1 MTGRGDMTQFDE
13 LARRAARAVDAE
25 AAAMVPVDD
34 ALQAVRA
41 AREALVLDLDPQLTP
56 SGRAGADRPR
66 AAWKAIA
73 GIAAAGLAV
82 VGVGVVFSG
91 GDDESLTTEGTSST
105 TDPSRSSTD
114 ESESTV
120 APIPVGG
127 EDVDLDLPDGW
138 TDEDPYYLGSGL
150 TLMARP
156 ASFSR
161 QEEATARLRRET
173 MGQLVRD
180 DGEVS
185 ARTYVTS
192 LVDSAEGS
200 RISIG
205 VAAGDEPPRSVDAG
219 DEYSVTS
226 IDGYTIMVSAS
237 GFDQG
242 GVATLVAQA
251 LGFDSERVL
260 DRFDVDGGFDAVLQR
275 GGYASSGAWVLYQG
289 ERTDT
294 HHCLRL
300 VVTDS
305 DVPGGWNFCFVAGA
319 DERAYARIGD
329 RHFIVGLR
337 SSVDGD
343 REPVVLRGGKLLDLF
358 DTDRLGAVLQELPA
372 GAEIDR
378 LSAAQPE
385 GCPLHQLAKLF
396 DAGPAV
402 VLQLAQ
408 CDEDGALMRSP
419 AWSPA
424 YRAGDLFITRDGDGG
439 WLSPFAPPPVHLGGG
454 LTADVLP
461 DQYVREAGI
470 LGGPFTMDAGGS
482 QRSHAVTITS
492 GGFRRPTSI
501 QIGYVFDGEPG
512 AAFEGDVVA
521 ARRSADVTLWAA
533 SDDHDRGELQEVVD
547 GLRLDLDG
555 GADDGEPGEFGS
567 IIAAAPAA
575 RGWTEWTLAQ
585 SFDDGVRSC
594 VVLSEKVFG
603 RPPPDA
609 LEVCVPTGAP
619 QATTAV
625 FRGANTYVVGLGRKD
640 VDAAGAVVTLDDGTQ
655 LQPEEVRSVDDGG
668 QVFVTVVPA
677 GSRIA
682 DVSWTEELGRACTFG
697 EMWDRLDWID
707 DFETVAVQVM
717 GCELVQLGAV
727 GPPRD

>member
-1 MTGRGDMTQFDE
+1 MTQFDD

-41 AREALVLDLDPQLTP
+41 AREALVLELDPQSTP
-56 SGRAGADRPR
+56 SGRAAADRPR
-66 AAWKAIA
+66 TAWKALA

-91 GDDESLTTEGTSST
+91 GDDESLTTEGSSST

-114 ESESTV
+114 ESEPTV

-127 EDVDLDLPDGW
+127 EDIDIDLPDGW

-150 TLMARP
+150 TLMAKPETFTQRAE
-156 ASFSR
+156 AS
-161 QEEATARLRRET
+161 ATVRRET
-173 MGQLVRD
+173 MGQLVRN

-192 LVDSAEGS
+192 LVDDLGER
-200 RISIG
+200 RITVG
-205 VAAGDEPPRSVDAG
+205 VAVGDEPPRSVPEG
-219 DEYSVTS
+219 DESVS
-226 IDGYTIMVSAS
+226 FVRDRYAIKVSVEN
-237 GFDQG
+237 FETE
-242 GVATLVAQA
+242 GVAALVAA
-251 LGFDSERVL
+251 GLRFDSSRVL
-260 DRFDVDGGFDAVLQR
+260 DRFDVDSGFDSVLQR
-275 GGYASSGAWVLYQG
+275 GGYASSGAWILYQG

-329 RHFIVGLR
+329 RHFVVGLR
-337 SSVDGD
+337 SFVDGD
-343 REPVVLRGGKLLDLF
+343 RAPVVLRGGKLLDLF
-358 DTDRLGAVLQELPA
+358 DTGRLGAVLQELPA

-385 GCPLHQLAKLF
+385 GCPLHELAELF
-396 DAGPAV
+396 QGGSAL
-402 VLQLAQ
+402 VLQLAR
-408 CDEDGALMRSP
+408 CGEDGALVRSP

-424 YRAGDLFITRDGDGG
+424 YGAGDLFIARDADGG
-439 WLSPFAPPPVHLGGG
+439 WQSPFAPPPVYLGGG

-461 DQYVREAGI
+461 EHYVREAGM
-470 LGGPFTMDAGGS
+470 LGGPFTVDAGGS
-482 QRSHAVTITS
+482 ERSHSVTITS

-533 SDDHDRGELQEVVD
+533 SHDHDRGELQEVVD

-585 SFDDGVRSC
+585 SFGDGVRSC
-594 VVLSEKVFG
+594 IVLSEKVFG

-609 LEVCVPTGAP
+609 LEVCVATGAP
-619 QATTAV
+619 QSTTAV
-625 FRGANTYVVGLGRKD
+625 FRGANTYVVGLGRED
-640 VDAAGAVVTLDDGTQ
+640 ADAAGAVVTLDDGTQ
-655 LQPEEVRSVDDGG
+655 LQPDEVRSANDGG

-677 GSRIA
+677 GSQIA

-707 DFETVAVQVM
+707 DFETVAVQVD
-717 GCELVQLGAV
+717 GCELLQLGGV
-727 GPPRD
+727 GTPRN

>member
-1 MTGRGDMTQFDE
+1 MTQFDD

-25 AAAMVPVDD
+25 AAAMVPTQD
-34 ALQAVRA
+34 ALDAVRST
-41 AREALVLDLDPQLTP
+41 RDALVLELDSQLTP

-66 AAWKAIA
+66 TAWKALA

-91 GDDESLTTEGTSST
+91 DDDDDSLTTEGSAPT
-105 TDPSRSSTD
+105 TDPTGSTTNG
-114 ESESTV
+114 SESTV
-120 APIPVGG
+120 GPIPVGG
-127 EDVDLDLPDGW
+127 EDSDLDLLNGW
-138 TDEDPYYLGSGL
+138 TADDPYYLGSGL
-150 TLMARP
+150 TLMAKP
-156 ASFSR
+156 AAFSR

-192 LVDSAEGS
+192 LVDSTEGS
-200 RISIG
+200 SISIG
-205 VAAGDEPPRSVDAG
+205 VAAGDAPPRSVDEG
-219 DEYSVTS
+219 DEYAVTS

-237 GFDQG
+237 GFDTD
-242 GVATLVAQA
+242 GVAALVVQG
-251 LGFDSERVL
+251 LRFDSERVL

-275 GGYASSGAWVLYQG
+275 GGYGSSGAWVLYQG

-329 RHFIVGLR
+329 RHFVVGLR
-337 SSVDGD
+337 SPEDGD
-343 REPVVLRGGKLLDLF
+343 REPVVLRGGKLSDIF
-358 DTDRLGAVLQELPA
+358 DTARAGPVLQELPA

-385 GCPLHQLAKLF
+385 GCPLHELAELF
-396 DAGPAV
+396 PGGSAL
-402 VLQLAQ
+402 VLQLVD
-408 CDEDGALMRSP
+408 CDGEGAVVRSP
-419 AWSPA
+419 ASSPA
-424 YRAGDLFITRDGDGG
+424 DAVGDIVIARDGDGD
-439 WLSPFAPPPVHLGGG
+439 WQDPFGPPPVYLGGG

-461 DQYVREAGI
+461 DQYVREAGM
-470 LGGPFTMDAGGS
+470 LGGPFTVDAGGS
-482 QRSHAVTITS
+482 DRSHAVTITS

-512 AAFEGDVVA
+512 AAFGGDVVA

-547 GLRLDLDG
+547 ELRLDLDG
-555 GADDGEPGEFGS
+555 GANDGEPGEFGS

-585 SFDDGVRSC
+585 SFDDGFRSC
-594 VVLSEKVFG
+594 IVLSEKVFG

-619 QATTAV
+619 QSTTAV
-625 FRGANTYVVGLGRKD
+625 FRGANTYVVGLGRD
-640 VDAAGAVVTLDDGTQ
+640 GVDAAGAVVTLDDGTQ

-677 GSRIA
+677 ASRIG

-697 EMWDRLDWID
+697 EMWERLDWID
-707 DFETVAVQVM
+707 GFETVAVQVN
-717 GCELVQLGAV
+717 GCELVKLGGV
-727 GPPRD
+727 GPPRN

>member
-1 MTGRGDMTQFDE
+1 MTGMGDMTQFDD

-41 AREALVLDLDPQLTP
+41 AREALVLELDPQPTP
-56 SGRAGADRPR
+56 SGRAVADRPR
-66 AAWKAIA
+66 TAWKALA

-120 APIPVGG
+120 APIPVGDG
-127 EDVDLDLPDGW
+127 DIDLDLPDGW
-138 TDEDPYYLGSGL
+138 AADDPYYLGSGL
-150 TLMARP
+150 TLMAKPSTLTRS
-156 ASFSR
+156 AEEVGYVER
-161 QEEATARLRRET
+161 QSI
-173 MGQLVRD
+173 GQLTRTEGVL
-180 DGEVS
+180 E
-185 ARTYVTS
+185 ARTYVTTITDT
-192 LVDSAEGS
+192 DSAS
-200 RISIG
+200 RITIG
-205 VAAGDEPPRSVDAG
+205 LAAGDEPPRSVPEG
-219 DEYSVTS
+219 DESAVVRR
-226 IDGYTIMVSAS
+226 DGYTIVVSTS
-237 GFDQG
+237 GLRTR
-242 GVATLVAQA
+242 GVAQQMATTLR
-251 LGFDSERVL
+251 FDSERVL
-260 DRFDVDGGFDAVLQR
+260 DRFDVDGGFDSVLQR
-275 GGYASSGAWVLYQG
+275 GGYASSGAWILYQG

-294 HHCLRL
+294 RHCLRL

-305 DVPGGWNFCFVAGA
+305 DVPGGWNFCFDTGA
-319 DERAYARIGD
+319 DERAYARIGE
-329 RHFIVGLR
+329 RHFVVGLR
-337 SSVDGD
+337 SPEGGARD
-343 REPVVLRGGKLLDLF
+343 PVVLRGGKLLDVF
-358 DTDRLGAVLQELPA
+358 DTSTVGPVLQELPV

-378 LSAAQPE
+378 LSAEQPR
-385 GCPLHQLAKLF
+385 GCPLHELAEPF
-396 DAGPAV
+396 QIFPAV
-402 VLQLAQ
+402 VLQIVQ
-408 CDEDGALMRSP
+408 CDEDGALVRSP
-419 AWSPA
+419 ASSPA
-424 YRAGDLFITRDGDGG
+424 YVANETFIARDGDGE
-439 WLSPFAPPPVHLGGG
+439 WQNPFTLPVALGAG
-454 LTADVLP
+454 LRADFLP
-461 DQYVREAGI
+461 DEYRRSGDL

-482 QRSHAVTITS
+482 QLSHAVTITT

-512 AAFEGDVVA
+512 AAFAGETVA
-521 ARRSADVTLWAA
+521 ARRSADATLWAA
-533 SDDHDRGELQEVVD
+533 SDDHDRGELQEIVD
-547 GLRLDLDG
+547 GLRLDLDS

-567 IIAAAPAA
+567 IIAGGPAA

-585 SFDDGVRSC
+585 SFDDGFSSC
-594 VVLSEKVFG
+594 IVLSEKVFG

-609 LEVCVPTGAP
+609 IDMCVPTGAP
-619 QATTAV
+619 QATTIV
-625 FRGANTYVVGLGRKD
+625 IRGANTYVIGLGREG

-677 GSRIA
+677 ASRIA

-717 GCELVQLGAV
+717 GCELWQAAAV

>member
-1 MTGRGDMTQFDE
+1 MTEFDD
-13 LARRAARAVDAE
+13 LARRAARAVESE

-41 AREALVLDLDPQLTP
+41 AREALVLDLEPQLTP
-56 SGRAGADRPR
+56 TDRAGEDRQR
-66 AAWKAIA
+66 TAWKALA

-91 GDDESLTTEGTSST
+91 GDDTSLTTEGSAPT
-105 TDPSRSSTD
+105 TDPTRSGAD
-114 ESESTV
+114 VSESTV

-127 EDVDLDLPDGW
+127 EDIDLPDGW

-150 TLMARP
+150 TLLARP
-156 ASFSR
+156 ASYSR

-192 LVDSAEGS
+192 LVDSTEAS

-205 VAAGDEPPRSVDAG
+205 VAAGDEPPRSVDEG
-219 DEYSVTS
+219 DEYAVTS
-226 IDGYTIMVSAS
+226 IDGYTIMVSVS
-237 GFDQG
+237 GFDTD
-242 GVATLVAQA
+242 GVAATVVRTLD
-251 LGFDSERVL
+251 FDSERML
-260 DRFDVDGGFDAVLQR
+260 DRFDVDGGFDSVLQR
-275 GGYASSGAWVLYQG
+275 GGYASSGAWILYQG
-289 ERTDT
+289 ERTET

-305 DVPGGWNFCFVAGA
+305 DVPGGWHFCFVAGA

-329 RHFIVGLR
+329 RHFVVGLR
-337 SSVDGD
+337 SSEDGD
-343 REPVVLRGGKLLDLF
+343 RAPVVLRGGKLSDVF
-358 DTDRLGAVLQELPA
+358 DTDRPGAVLQELPA
-372 GAEIDR
+372 GVEIDR
-378 LSAAQPE
+378 LSAEHPE
-385 GCPLHQLAKLF
+385 GCPLHELAELF
-396 DAGPAV
+396 EGGSAL
-402 VLQLAQ
+402 VLQLVA
-408 CDEDGALMRSP
+408 CDDDGVLVRSP
-419 AWSPA
+419 AWSPSFG
-424 YRAGDLFITRDGDGG
+424 AGELFIARDGDDG
-439 WLSPFAPPPVHLGGG
+439 WVSPFGPPSVYLGGG

-461 DQYVREAGI
+461 ERYLREAGM
-470 LGGPFTMDAGGS
+470 LGGPFTVDAGGS
-482 QRSHAVTITS
+482 DRSHAVTITS

-512 AAFEGDVVA
+512 AAFDGDVVA
-521 ARRSADVTLWAA
+521 ARRSTDVTLWAA

-547 GLRLDLDG
+547 GLSLDLAG
-555 GADDGEPGEFGS
+555 GPDDGEPGEFGS
-567 IIAAAPAA
+567 IIAGGPAA

-585 SFDDGVRSC
+585 SFDDGFRSC

-609 LEVCVPTGAP
+609 LEVCMPVGAP
-619 QATTAV
+619 QSTTAV
-625 FRGANTYVVGLGRKD
+625 FRGANTYVVGLGRQD

-655 LQPEEVRSVDDGG
+655 LQPEQVRSADDGG

-677 GSRIA
+677 GSQIA

-727 GPPRD
+727 GPPRG